1 MIEIATGSR
10 SDVTVVLLGH
20 DQADHRVRALHYYGQ
35 AGVHCLPLESLL
47 ASTPAELCRE
57 RLEQALAQVTTPFV
71 TLALDA
77 DFVLA
82 ASLDSA
88 ASCLHQQSQAVA
100 VQGYALAYAPGN
112 AQVAYHKIGSPFA
125 PLAEEGAV
133 ARLTQYALAGQQA
146 WRAVLRVAALRK
158 ALAAVPGELDF
169 AGFLV
174 ALSCA
179 VLAQGQIAHLEQTDV
194 ICEYVPCALMP
205 VIREERLNQVVR
217 TLRQWG
223 AVQQW
228 LGADEAGIV
237 LLNRFVR
244 ATYNQG
250 EAPLL
255 FTSSWNSVVDD
266 PERVFEPRQYVELP
280 YYSSTLFDQLTALEF
295 LCHAWPT
302 GQKHLQ
308 ALEGV
313 WVRQRDLMQEH
324 PNDVAESLQQRYW
337 QAQALGLFNLDVC
350 QRLMPMLN
358 GDDDIDHA
366 RELGNWLQRLEQVPG
381 IDMQARL
388 RATASGQ
395 VLNAIAAATPDK
407 AGRQRVMAHLAKHP
421 APQIA
426 FVVVDL
432 EDDDQALQATFDSL
446 LASGVRNFKLVVL
459 KGGNPP
465 TITTAR
471 DTLHFIRVTESNWV
485 THLNQV
491 VRQLPSEWLML
502 LQAGDVLLA
511 GGLQHL
517 SVELGEAPAC
527 QAIAANEVQRDAEGR
542 LLNVVRSGSNLDLLR
557 SQPGLMSRHWLV
569 RRQAVLDLNGYSETH
584 PQALE
589 LDLLLR
595 LVEQQGQ
602 GCLAHLDDY
611 LVIGQQ
617 ASPALVKEAQV
628 ILNRHLTQLGYRS
641 QISHQGASGL
651 VIDFRHSATPLVSIL
666 LAFEGDSA
674 QLQASLTA
682 VLQRTRYPRYEVV
695 VACASDALEAEVSAS
710 QAFAGRIRWL
720 GAEPG
725 ASRQALLNLAASQAR
740 GDYLVLLSERCQV
753 ITPAW
758 IEALLNEA
766 QRPEVGVVGACLH
779 ATDGTLAHA
788 GYELLADRQVHAP
801 WQGLPLEVGA
811 RHSWTLS
818 VRSCPAVSGDCLMVR
833 KELFEHFGGLQ
844 TAAGADIDLCL
855 AVAAAG
861 LMVVWTPR
869 SQLLVGALAT
879 LDASVSQAL
888 AARWPTAFSGR
899 AQFGAGSDSDASRP
913 QPQWLVQLG

>member
-20 DQADHRVRALHYYGQ
+20 DQADHRVRALHYYAQ
-35 AGVHCLPLESLL
+35 AGVPCLPLESLL
-47 ASTPAELCRE
+47 ADTPAELCRE
-57 RLEQALAQVTTPFV
+57 RLEQALAQVATPFV

-82 ASLDSA
+82 TSLDRA
-88 ASCLHQQSQAVA
+88 AACLHEQSRAVA

-112 AQVAYHKIGSPFA
+112 AQVAYHKIGSSFV
-125 PLAEEGAV
+125 PLAEEGAA
-133 ARLTQYALAGQQA
+133 ARLKQYALAGQQA
-146 WRAVLRVAALRK
+146 WRAVMRVGALQQV
-158 ALAAVPGELDF
+158 LAVVPKDLDF
-169 AGFLV
+169 AGFRV

-179 VLAQGQIAHLEQTDV
+179 VLAQGEIAHLDQTDV
-194 ICEYVPCALMP
+194 ICEYAPCTLTP
-205 VIREERLNQVVR
+205 VVREERLTQAVR
-217 TLRQWG
+217 TLRQWDAG
-223 AVQQW
+223 HQRVC
-228 LGADEAGIV
+228 ADEAGFV
-237 LLNRFVR
+237 VLNRLVR
-244 ATYNQG
+244 ETYGQG
-250 EAPLL
+250 EEALL
-255 FTSSWNSVVDD
+255 FTSPWTSVIDD

-280 YYSSTLFDQLTALEF
+280 YYNGDLFDQLTALEF

-302 GQKHLQ
+302 GQKHQQ
-308 ALEGV
+308 ALEGI

-337 QAQALGLFNLDVC
+337 QALALGLFNLDVC
-350 QRLMPMLN
+350 QRLMSMLN
-358 GDDDIDHA
+358 DDADDERA
-366 RELGNWLQRLEQVPG
+366 SEMRNWLQRLEQVPG

-388 RATASGQ
+388 RATRSGQ
-395 VLNAIAAATPDK
+395 VLDAIAASTPDE
-407 AGRQRVMAHLAKHP
+407 AGRQRVMAYLAKHP

-446 LASGVRNFKLVVL
+446 LASGMRNFKLVVL

-471 DTLHFIRVTESNWV
+471 DTLHFIRVTESNWA

-491 VRQLPSEWLML
+491 VRQLPSEWLLL

-511 GGLQHL
+511 GGLQRL

-542 LLNVVRSGSNLDLLR
+542 LLNVVRPGGNLDLLR

-569 RRQAVLDLNGYSETH
+569 RRQAVLDLGGYSETH
-584 PQALE
+584 RQALE

-595 LVEQQGQ
+595 LVEAQGQ
-602 GCLAHLDDY
+602 GSLAHMDDY

-617 ASPALVKEAQV
+617 ASPALVTEAQTV
-628 ILNRHLTQLGYRS
+628 LNRHLTQLGYRS
-641 QISHQGASGL
+641 QVSDQGASGL

-674 QLQASLTA
+674 QLQACLTA
-682 VLQRTRYPRYEVV
+682 VLQRTRYPRYEVL
-695 VACASDALEAEVSAS
+695 VACASDQISADVSAS

-720 GAEPG
+720 TAEPG
-725 ASRQALLNLAASQAR
+725 ASRGELLNLAASQAR

-758 IEALLNEA
+758 IESLLNEA

-779 ATDGTLAHA
+779 ASDGTLAHA
-788 GYELLADRQVHAP
+788 GYELLADPQVHAP
-801 WQGLPLEVGA
+801 WQGLSLEEGA
-811 RHSWTLS
+811 RDNWSLS

-833 KELFEHFGGLQ
+833 KELFEQCGGLQ
-844 TAAGADIDLCL
+844 APAGADIDLCL
-855 AVAAAG
+855 AAAEAG

-869 SQLLVGALAT
+869 SQLLVSALAT

-899 AQFGAGSDSDASRP
+899 VQFGGRDDADVARA
-913 QPQWLVQLG
+913 QLQWLAQLG